1 VYFVFLSA
9 DVVAV
14 RGALEKKGKKKGF
27 ERWVAIAHN
36 DPGIL
41 AKCDLRSILPIWNYA
56 L

>member
-36 DPGIL
+36 GLL
-41 AKCDLRSILPIWNYA
+41 AWRSA
-56 L
+56 T